1 MIRILLLF
9 LVVFFILLIFNNNA
23 KKKNINTGIY
33 KKLIIAL
40 VIFAVIF
47 LLATSGRF
55 ILPQILQILKIGA
68 PFLTKFIGL

>member
-1 MIRILLLF
+1 MIRLLF
-9 LVVFFILLIFNNNA
+9 LFLLIFFILLIFNYNA
-23 KKKNINTGIY
+23 KKRNKNSGIY

-40 VIFAVIF
+40 IIFAVIF

-55 ILPQILQILKIGA
+55 ILPQILQILKICA

>member
-1 MIRILLLF
+1 MENIIH
-9 LVVFFILLIFNNNA
+9 V
-23 KKKNINTGIY
+23 NINPLITGFGNWAVSWHGFFSF
-33 KKLIIAL
+33 IAVL
-40 VIFAVIF
+40 FAVIF

>member
-1 MIRILLLF
+1 
-9 LVVFFILLIFNNNA
+9 
-23 KKKNINTGIY
+23 
-33 KKLIIAL
+33 

>member
-1 MIRILLLF
+1 MTRLLF
-9 LVVFFILLIFNNNA
+9 LFLLIFFILLIFNYNA
-23 KKKNINTGIY
+23 KKRNKNSGIY

-40 VIFAVIF
+40 IIFAVIF